1 MGRHDES
8 RRIGEDVCK
17 STKRAMELF
26 LQDLSRKPVVSQH
39 WYELVEETW
48 IQSVSGAGGE

>member
-17 STKRAMELF
+17 TAKRAMELF
-26 LQDLSRKPVVSQH
+26 LQDILG
-39 WYELVEETW
+39 
-48 IQSVSGAGGE
+48 IQSSDSIDTNS